1 MNSAIDTL
9 VMAETPEGI
18 SIAIRPAGFAVRA
31 CAFLI
36 DAVIRIGVL
45 LASASV
51 FSVGRVGFGLFLIS
65 AFVINWL
72 YPVLFEMSPAA
83 ATPGKRV
90 LGLYVLMANG
100 LPITPAGCLIRNLLR
115 AVDMLPLLYAFAIVS
130 VLSRRDSRRLGDL
143 AAGTVV
149 AYRHE
154 VETAG
159 KLAAG
164 DPAPPPVALT
174 MRQQL
179 AITAFAWRVSRLT
192 PARAEEIAAHAAAL
206 APAPALMPPPAA
218 GRPAD
223 TPMTERLI
231 GIARWLHGDRP
242 PPVRSPGAEAASAPS
257 AAASASAGAAP

>member
-1 MNSAIDTL
+1 
-9 VMAETPEGI
+9 MAETPEGI

-36 DAVIRIGVL
+36 DAAIRIGIL
-45 LASASV
+45 LACASM
-51 FSVGRVGFGLFLIS
+51 FSVGRRMGAGLFLIS
-65 AFVINWL
+65 AFVLNWL

-130 VLSRRDSRRLGDL
+130 ILLRRDSRRLGDL

-154 VETAG
+154 LELAG

-164 DPAPPPVALT
+164 EPAPPPVPLT
-174 MRQQL
+174 TRQQVAL
-179 AITAFAWRVSRLT
+179 TAFAWRVARLT
-192 PARAEEIAAHAAAL
+192 PARAEEIASLAAL
-206 APAPALMPPPAA
+206 HAPSH
-218 GRPAD
+218 GRSAD
-223 TPMTERLI
+223 TPLTDRLI

-242 PPVRSPGAEAASAPS
+242 PAARAPGESTGPPAAP
-257 AAASASAGAAP
+257 AGASP

>member
-1 MNSAIDTL
+1 MNSAVDTL
-9 VMAETPEGI
+9 VTAETPEGI
-18 SIAIRPAGFAVRA
+18 SISIRPAGFAVRA

-36 DAVIRIGVL
+36 DALIR
-45 LASASV
+45 LAILSACAFL
-51 FSVGRVGFGLFLIS
+51 FSLGRRVGVGLYLIS

-83 ATPGKRV
+83 ATPGKRA

-130 VLSRRDSRRLGDL
+130 ILLRRDSRRLGDL
-143 AAGTVV
+143 AAGTLV

-154 VETAG
+154 IERAG
-159 KLAAG
+159 GLANG
-164 DPAPPPVALT
+164 VPIPPPLPLT

-179 AITAFAWRVSRLT
+179 ALTAFAWRVERLT
-192 PARAEEIAAHAAAL
+192 PARAEEIASHAAAL
-206 APAPALMPPPAA
+206 ARSRPERALS
-218 GRPAD
+218 D
-223 TPMTERLI
+223 TPMTDRLI

-242 PPVRSPGAEAASAPS
+242 SASRSPGADQPAPP
-257 AAASASAGAAP
+257 GPPQ

>member
-1 MNSAIDTL
+1 LNPPIDTL
-9 VMAETPEGI
+9 VMAETPEGV

-51 FSVGRVGFGLFLIS
+51 FSVGRRVGVGLFLIS

-164 DPAPPPVALT
+164 DPAPPPVVLT
-174 MRQQL
+174 RRQQL

-206 APAPALMPPPAA
+206 APAPVPAPVPKP
-218 GRPAD
+218 GQPAD

-242 PPVRSPGAEAASAPS
+242 PTAPSPGGEAAATGGAP
-257 AAASASAGAAP
+257 